1 MGDNQQH
8 PDKGNFLKET
18 LHKLP
23 GTDNTIPDKR
33 DREKYNALFRRYYPR
48 LLAYA
53 GLFLDED
60 AAKDIVQ
67 DLMVYLWE
75 KSDTI
80 VIHTSLE
87 SYLFRA
93 VYQKCLNIIR
103 HKKIKDSYSQ
113 GRIVCQENE
122 AEYYDPDRN
131 QVIRQIF
138 SKELKK
144 ILDEA
149 IESLPPRCREVFIK
163 SYIEG
168 KHTHEIAVEL
178 NITERTA
185 ETHIYAA
192 LKQLREKL
200 KDKVYVLM
208 LLGF

>member
-1 MGDNQQH
+1 MSDNWRH
-8 PDKGNFLKET
+8 PDKENIPKEN
-18 LHKLP
+18 LQKLP

-33 DREKYNALFRRYYPR
+33 DREKYNAIFRHYYPR

-67 DLMVYLWE
+67 DLMVYIWE

-93 VYQKCLNIIR
+93 VYQRCLNNIR
-103 HKKIKDSYSQ
+103 HKKITDSYSQ
-113 GRIVCQENE
+113 GRIALQEKE

-131 QVIRQIF
+131 QIIRQIF
-138 SKELKK
+138 SRELKK
-144 ILDEA
+144 MLDEA
-149 IESLPPRCREVFIK
+149 IETLPPRCREVFIK
-163 SYIEG
+163 SYLEG
-168 KHTHEIAVEL
+168 KHTQEIAVEL

-185 ETHIYAA
+185 ETNIYAA

-200 KDKVYVLM
+200 RDKVYVLM
-208 LLGF
+208 LLGL